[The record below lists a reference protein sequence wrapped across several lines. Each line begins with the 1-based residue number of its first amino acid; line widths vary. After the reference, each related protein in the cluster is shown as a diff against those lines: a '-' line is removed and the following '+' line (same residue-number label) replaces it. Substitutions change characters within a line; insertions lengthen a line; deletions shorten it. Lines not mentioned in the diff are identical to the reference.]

1 MYIKEVQ
8 IDPVNFERKKE
19 RKKERKEK
27 YTLLPFKTRNPN
39 DVAQLEII
47 KGVMRPQTT
56 IIVSFLLL
64 FLSIV
69 LSTKRLSNP
78 IKQIEE
84 DVLCKSLRKLIEIN
98 LCSLDMLQASLII

>member
-8 IDPVNFERKKE
+8 IDAIYFKRKKE

-56 IIVSFLLL
+56 IIVSSLLL
-64 FLSIV
+64 LSV
-69 LSTKRLSNP
+69 YRS
-78 IKQIEE
+78 QYQEVE
-84 DVLCKSLRKLIEIN
+84 
-98 LCSLDMLQASLII
+98 

>member
-64 FLSIV
+64 FCLSFSV
-69 LSTKRLSNP
+69 PRG
-78 IKQIEE
+78 
-84 DVLCKSLRKLIEIN
+84 
-98 LCSLDMLQASLII
+98 